1 MTRHRG
7 RMGAIYTAPEER
19 MILTGAKEAAPPCAS
34 AKKAHDW
41 MAVDLCATAVASRK
55 PRLGSPGEVAQ
66 LLVQAASMDARAVE
80 HVVAVYTD
88 AKLSPIAVSTIHK
101 GGVAVSMVDPAS
113 VLRPGLLVGA
123 YGIIMAHNHPSS
135 DPRPSADDDAMTK
148 RVKEAA
154 QLVGMR
160 LLDHMV
166 IGMKP
171 FDSPPAEIKWYS
183 YLAEGRL

>member
-7 RMGAIYTAPEER
+7 RMGALYQEPEER
-19 MILTGAKEAAPPCAS
+19 MILTGSKDAQPPCAS

-41 MAVDLCATAVASRK
+41 MAIDLCATAVASRK
-55 PRLGSPGEVAQ
+55 PVLRSSGDVAT

-80 HVVAVYTD
+80 HVVVVYLD
-88 AKLSPIAVSTIHK
+88 SKLRPIAVSTIHK
-101 GGVAVSMVDPAS
+101 GGVSVSMVDPAS

-135 DPRPSADDDAMTK
+135 DPQPSADDDLMTG

-154 QLVGMR
+154 KIVGMR

-166 IGMKP
+166 IGMKS
-171 FDSPPAEIKWYS
+171 FDSPRLNYFS
-183 YLAEGRL
+183 YADNLRL